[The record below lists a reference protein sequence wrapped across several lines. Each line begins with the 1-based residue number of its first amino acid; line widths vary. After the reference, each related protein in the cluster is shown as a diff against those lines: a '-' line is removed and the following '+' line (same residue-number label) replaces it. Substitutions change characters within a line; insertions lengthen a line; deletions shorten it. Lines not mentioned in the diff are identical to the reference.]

1 MKRILFALMCAI
13 SIFSFSSCDNNK
25 PENPQLE
32 ETALSVQQVGS
43 NTTYSMNSSQHS
55 LPERYYAVRELTKWH
70 SDFLHTAFINLNN
83 TYRRTTPLENITY
96 NVNQLFDNYLVY
108 LGEGESALVRDVN
121 RFEETI
127 EIYPY
132 IIDEEEKAQLIVNL
146 FPLFDTIVNTIP
158 TDITTSNMSSYL
170 RQEVFNTPEFQT
182 FNVYDQNILLIMLT
196 TYEDSYKYWTE
207 HLQEIDEHFGSWH
220 NSSKEMIITLAK
232 ADAAGAVGGLV
243 TKGFRS
249 ILTRAGR
256 AAIQGFCSGLL
267 LGGVGA
273 IPGAL
278 VRLST
283 SIGTEILCCAAGASV
298 AKWIEKDRTEQ
309 EFFNEHMLMRP
320 TYNSMLHLITP
331 YLPE

>member
-83 TYRRTTPLENITY
+83 AYHRTTPLENITY
-96 NVNQLFDNYLVY
+96 NVNQLFDNYLVH
-108 LGEGESALVRDVN
+108 LGEGESAFVRDVN

-158 TDITTSNMSSYL
+158 TDITTSNMPSYL

-207 HLQEIDEHFGSWH
+207 HLQLIDEHFGSWH
-220 NSSKEMIITLAK
+220 NSSEEMIKTLAK
-232 ADAAGAVGGLV
+232 IDAAGAVSCFTGGN
-243 TKGFRS
+243 FRTT
-249 ILTRAGR
+249 LTRAG
-256 AAIQGFCSGLL
+256 AAALCNGLYGTIFGGAGFLAGALQGF
-267 LGGVGA
+267 VG
-273 IPGAL
+273 
-278 VRLST
+278 T
-283 SIGTEILCCAAGASV
+283 IGTDVITASAGASLS
-298 AKWIEKDRTEQ
+298 AWIAKDRVEQ
-309 EFFNEHMLMRP
+309 ETFNEHMLMRP
-320 TYNSMLHLITP
+320 TYNSMLFMINP

>member
-1 MKRILFALMCAI
+1 MKRIVFALMCAI

-32 ETALSVQQVGS
+32 ETALSVQKVGS
-43 NTTYSMNSSQHS
+43 NTTYSMNSSQYS

-83 TYRRTTPLENITY
+83 TYRRTIPLENITY

-207 HLQEIDEHFGSWH
+207 HLQLIDEHFGSWH
-220 NSSKEMIITLAK
+220 NSSEEMIKTLAK
-232 ADAAGAVGGLV
+232 ADAAGAVGCFTGANFNRTLSQAGASALIGGL
-243 TKGFRS
+243 
-249 ILTRAGR
+249 
-256 AAIQGFCSGLL
+256 SGMIF
-267 LGGVGA
+267 GGVGFL
-273 IPGAL
+273 PGAARAFL
-278 VRLST
+278 E
-283 SIGTEILCCAAGASV
+283 SIAVTVVTHSASASLGA
-298 AKWIEKDRTEQ
+298 WITKDRIETE
-309 EFFNEHMLMRP
+309 EFTHSILAQP
-320 TYNSMLHLITP
+320 TYQISLLTMMP
-331 YLPE
+331 FLP